1 MDLLRVSSSPH
12 IKHEDSTRVMMTDVI
27 IALLPALIWSVYVF
41 GFRALTVTLLSVVF
55 CVLLEGGY
63 QLLMK
68 KPVTI
73 SDMSAA
79 VTGMLLAFCLPATIP
94 MWMVMLGDFF
104 AIILVK
110 QLFGGIGRNIV
121 NPAISARIFL
131 FVSFPSAMSDFSKPF
146 SYASPF
152 AFVLSAEETD
162 AIASATPLS
171 QLKNGVL
178 PSDAGIFD
186 LFVGNVAGC
195 IGEISAALLLVGG
208 LYLMIRRV
216 IAWQIPV
223 AFILTV
229 GAVSYFFPQTSFPLK
244 FMVSE
249 LSSGCLILGAFFM
262 ATDYVTSPVTPN
274 GRLIYGA
281 MCGLLTIFI
290 RYFGGYPEGVSFA
303 ILIMNLLVWYIDKF
317 TRPVRFGGE
326 PKKAR
331 ESKKE
336 KEKT

>member
-244 FMVSE
+244 FMISE

-262 ATDYVTSPVTPN
+262 ATDYVTSPVTHL
-274 GRLIYGA
+274 GGVVYGIGIGIIV
-281 MCGLLTIFI
+281 CVI
-290 RYFGGYPEGVSFA
+290 RIWGSFPEGMSFA
-303 ILIMNLLVWYIDKF
+303 IVIMNALVPLIDKF
-317 TRPVRFGGE
+317 CYKRPFGWNPVNAFQPRRGE
-326 PKKAR
+326 IK
-331 ESKKE
+331 
-336 KEKT
+336 